1 MSITAQRA
9 EETVP
14 RTHPRLLRLDRPV
27 AWWIVSIVA
36 VFVVAVFRVLQTARF
51 FFWDDTQL
59 GAYGQW
65 YGLGSRILQ
74 GDVTL
79 LSPGS
84 WQGGNYLAEGQWG
97 IFNPVT
103 WVIAIGT
110 HLVDSAT
117 VYATAVKILFLLLLT
132 TGTFL
137 LARSYGA
144 APQWAAVA
152 GFTASMGGQTIFMDA
167 PSWVTGLQNVAFFAF
182 AWWAL
187 KKHVEDRSSP
197 ILFFVFA
204 YLLVTVGYVFGVI
217 ELAFLLFVFLAERSI
232 ARDRDAVV
240 RTLVLGVYAALL
252 TVFVYL
258 PGILTSPVTAR
269 AGADILNDQFL
280 NMDLGDLA
288 TSSIVTATS
297 SVRGYW
303 GDIVPV
309 PLQYVSWLLPLLVLC
324 GRWRQSLRTLLIPM
338 IVLAFSVALVVGP
351 SVIGPLR
358 YPARMMPY
366 VVLVV
371 AVLLAVVMS
380 NGLRVP
386 VPRNRA
392 WLAVA
397 VTGVSA
403 FISWAAQPASWGWVG
418 LAFVLQGGAI
428 LALSA
433 RGRLATLTMTS
444 KRAAAYLLATS
455 VALMGVQ
462 AYHYPSSP
470 LGNFNVPS
478 SVEAMQSV
486 GDDMESGI
494 MVVGDVYSLQF
505 APDSYEESLIAN
517 LWYLSGK
524 DSASVYTVLPFKAL
538 SDQLC
543 VDLRGWTC
551 PEAYDELFDPVPGQ
565 DEVLADD
572 LALNTVVVIKA
583 QELRDLGDAPS
594 GWSIEE
600 REHTF
605 LLTRDEPVSEAG
617 GIARVEGDAEV
628 SVLARDDLSVT
639 FSVESVGSGGASVVF
654 SRLAWPGYAT
664 DGGELG
670 DPDRDFLLTVD
681 LTDADAGSTI
691 TVSFRPP
698 GWGIELTAVGIAGL
712 LAAAWTVLH
721 LLARRRSRVA

>member
-1 MSITAQRA
+1 M
-9 EETVP
+9 
-14 RTHPRLLRLDRPV
+14 L
-27 AWWIVSIVA
+27 A
-36 VFVVAVFRVLQTARF
+36 VLAVAVFRVAQNVRF

-65 YGLGSRILQ
+65 YGLGRRILE
-74 GDVTL
+74 GEVTL

-103 WVIAIGT
+103 WLIGIGAQF
-110 HLVDSAT
+110 VGNAT
-117 VYATAVKILFLLLLT
+117 VYATAVKVLFLLLLA
-132 TGTFL
+132 TGAFL

-144 APQWAAVA
+144 APHWAAIA

-187 KKHVEDRSSP
+187 KKHVESRSSP

-204 YLLVTVGYVFGVI
+204 YLLITVGYVFGVI
-217 ELAFLLFVFLAERSI
+217 ELAFLLFVFLAERAI

-269 AGADILNDQFL
+269 SGADILNDQFL

-288 TSSIVTATS
+288 TSPIVTATS

-309 PLQYVSWLLPLLVLC
+309 PLQYVSWLLPILVLC
-324 GRWRQSLRTLLIPM
+324 GRWRHSLRTLLIPL
-338 IVLAFSVALVVGP
+338 IVLTFSLALVVGP

-371 AVLLAVVMS
+371 AVLLAVVLS
-380 NGLRVP
+380 NGLRAP
-386 VPRNRA
+386 VSRNRA
-392 WLAVA
+392 WIAVA
-397 VTGVSA
+397 ITAVSG
-403 FISWAAQPASWGWVG
+403 FISWSAQPASWKWVA
-418 LAFVLQGGAI
+418 LAVVLQGVVI
-428 LALSA
+428 LTLSA
-433 RGRLATLTMTS
+433 RGRLAALTATS
-444 KRAAAYLLATS
+444 RRTAAYLLAAS

-462 AYHYPSSP
+462 AYEYPTSP

-478 SVEAMQSV
+478 SVEAMQDV
-486 GDDMESGI
+486 GEDMEPGI
-494 MVVGDVYSLQF
+494 MTIGDVYSLQF
-505 APDSYEESLIAN
+505 APESYEESLLAN
-517 LWYLSGK
+517 LWYLTGK

-538 SDQLC
+538 SEQLC

-551 PEAYDELFDPVPGQ
+551 PEAYDELFDEVPGQ
-565 DEVLADD
+565 DTVLADD
-572 LALNTVVVIKA
+572 LALNTVVVVKGP
-583 QELRDLGDAPS
+583 ELQNLGDAPD

-600 REHTF
+600 REYTY

-617 GIARVEGDAEV
+617 GIARVEGDADV
-628 SVLARDDLSVT
+628 SVVSRDDLSVT
-639 FSVESVGSGGASVVF
+639 LSVDAVGADGATVVF
-654 SRLAWPGYAT
+654 SRLAWPGYST

-681 LTDADAGSTI
+681 LSAQDAGSTI

-698 GWGIELTAVGIAGL
+698 GWGIELAAVGIAAL
-712 LAAAWTVLH
+712 LAAAWSVLH
-721 LLARRRSRVA
+721 IVRNRRARVD